1 MSRVLAS
8 IPSPSSGTLEIGPLT
23 LNAYGLMIA
32 VGVVVAVQIAGRRA
46 AARDAGSVDDLS
58 SIAVWAV
65 PAGIVGARAY
75 HVITDADRFA
85 GRWLDAFKIWEG
97 GLGIWGG
104 VAVGVVV
111 GLWRARVRGLDPV
124 VVLGCAAPAIPVAQ
138 AIGRWGNWFNQE
150 LFGGPTTLPWALEVS
165 PETAVSAGYL
175 PGTTF
180 HPTFLYESLAC
191 LTIAGVLVMVDRR
204 RRPDPGRLFAGY
216 VALYTLARFLIE
228 GLRIDEARSWA
239 GLRLN
244 QWVAAAVFLA
254 AVGWLSF
261 GASRPGSVESA
272 SSVDPHE

>member
-1 MSRVLAS
+1 MSLLAA
-8 IPSPSSGTLEIGPLT
+8 IPSPSSGTLDIGPLT

-32 VGVVVAVQIAGRRA
+32 IGVVVAVQIAGRRA
-46 AARDAGSVDDLS
+46 AARGAGNVDDLS

-65 PAGIVGARAY
+65 PAGIVGARLY

-85 GRWLDAFKIWEG
+85 GRWLDAFRIWEG

-124 VVLGCAAPAIPVAQ
+124 VILGCAAPAIPVAQ

-165 PETAVSAGYL
+165 PETAVSAGYA

-191 LTIAGVLVMVDRR
+191 LAIAGVLVMVDRR

-216 VALYTLARFLIE
+216 VALYTFVRFLIE

-261 GASRPGSVESA
+261 GRPRPGSPAAA
-272 SSVDPHE
+272 SSVDDHE